1 MGNKAHRENIAGTP
15 MGEIAR
21 QLLLFGGVPTEQPMI
36 TKLKDAAEPQ
46 RNPRNKDRM
55 GGDTGH
61 SITPAIYLNGK
72 TSQDPRV

>member
-1 MGNKAHRENIAGTP
+1 

-21 QLLLFGGVPTEQPMI
+21 QLLPFGGVPTELPMI
-36 TKLKDAAEPQ
+36 TKLKDAAVPQ
-46 RNPRNKDRM
+46 RNAMNKDR
-55 GGDTGH
+55 GAGDTGH